1 MEMCQAGPGCAR
13 LRAGLGRLLPPVF
26 PGLRLSLPGV
36 LLWLCLTA
44 SFSPVLTSLLGP
56 QVALCL
62 PECAFA
68 HVWLASQNLASFC
81 GLLGTALGLLCVP
94 TSRGFPSL

>member
-1 MEMCQAGPGCAR
+1 MEMYRAGPGCVR
-13 LRAGLGRLLPPVF
+13 LRDGLWLLLLLPVF

-36 LLWLCLTA
+36 LWLCLTA

-56 QVALCL
+56 RVALCL

-68 HVWLASQNLASFC
+68 HVWLAS
-81 GLLGTALGLLCVP
+81 
-94 TSRGFPSL
+94 